1 MRTRSLFVSSVLGVA
16 LLGLAGSASAAPTQ
30 ITATN
35 TYDDVDPLEP
45 YTINVSCPTT
55 PVGGGSYSHNL
66 LVGGGFEASHD
77 FAVYENR
84 MVGSTWQVSVFNNGY
99 GVDEITVYANCLY
112 WNGNPTNPTVVKAT
126 SSMTTVPASTTA
138 KSVTSPSC
146 PTDSTDKAKK
156 QKTVVV
162 SGGYL
167 STDVGGYVPTY
178 IQNGRSGN
186 AWQVTGYN
194 PPGSSSQKV
203 QAQVNCLNGW
213 SVVNSKKQT
222 VWATTSQAHAG
233 DAPEGMAQAVCGSAV
248 VTGGGWSI
256 SKTHLNFPYQCLSFG
271 TNDYTC
277 DMDYYGPGEGSDSSS
292 LAYAECLVTP

>member
-1 MRTRSLFVSSVLGVA
+1 MRTRSLFVSSIMGVA

-55 PVGGGSYSHNL
+55 PAGGGSYSHHL

-77 FAVYENR
+77 FSIYENR
-84 MVGSTWQVSVFNNGY
+84 MVGSTWQVSVFNAGSS
-99 GVDEITVYANCLY
+99 VDEITVYANCLY
-112 WNGNPTNPTVVKAT
+112 WNGNPTKPTIVHET
-126 SSMTTVPASTTA
+126 SSMTTVPVSTTP

-156 QKTVVV
+156 QKTIVV

-167 STDVGGYVPTY
+167 TSEYTGPYVPTY
-178 IQNGRSGN
+178 IKNGRSSN

-194 PPGSSSQKV
+194 PAGSPQ
-203 QAQVNCLNGW
+203 QLQTQVNCLNGW

-222 VWATTSQAHAG
+222 VWATSSQAQG
-233 DAPEGMAQAVCGSAV
+233 QDSEEGIAQASCTASGAV
-248 VTGGGWSI
+248 ASGGGWSI
-256 SKTHLNFPYQCLSFG
+256 SQGNLNFPYQCLSFG
-271 TNDYTC
+271 PTDYTC
-277 DMDYYGPGEGSDSSS
+277 DMDYASSS
-292 LAYAECLVTP
+292 LAYAECLVAP